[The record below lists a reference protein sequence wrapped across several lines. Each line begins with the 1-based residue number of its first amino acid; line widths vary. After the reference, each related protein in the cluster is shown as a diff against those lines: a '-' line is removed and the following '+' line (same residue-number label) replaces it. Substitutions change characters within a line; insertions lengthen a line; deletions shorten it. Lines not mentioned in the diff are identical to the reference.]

1 MGEDRG
7 MQAKQA
13 APLLFF
19 IIALLA
25 ATLAG
30 TLAVAQEGD
39 LGARYCGQTEKL
51 YGIQPPDTPYDRVV
65 GPSVAYIEVTGIID
79 YAMVDYV
86 RAAIAQAEADNS
98 VLVIMLNTPGGYLDA
113 ALEIVAAINDAEI
126 PVVGYVVDKWAE
138 SAGTLILVS
147 THIAA
152 MQPGTI
158 IGSMQPVAYDPATGA
173 YQPINDTKIINPIIR
188 VLCEHGATKG
198 RNATALVRFVLFND
212 NYGAQDAYR
221 YHIIEFVAAD
231 LEDLISQINGQVV
244 RLPSGDTVK
253 LELDGTYYHIPPSP
267 RVVILHTLSDPIL
280 AGILLSLGMLIVLF
294 SMASGHYAGAAVGA
308 LLLILGM
315 AGSGFNPNTA
325 SILLIGLGALLIV
338 VEIYTPGFGLIG
350 GTGIVMLILG
360 IALLPLGGGGFAI
373 SPAYADQLVAII
385 YSIGGF
391 FGIVTAVV
399 IYKIIQVRKR
409 KPLLWSLEG
418 AEGVAIDDIGPET
431 PGFVLVEGE
440 YWKAISTGGVIRKGE
455 RVRVVRKEGPVLV
468 VEKASRQGSP
478 SSPT

>member
-1 MGEDRG
+1 MRV
-7 MQAKQA
+7 ARL
-13 APLLFF
+13 APTLFLF
-19 IIALLA
+19 ITLI
-25 ATLAG
+25 LAG
-30 TLAVAQEGD
+30 LASIHATAQETDIGTK
-39 LGARYCGQTEKL
+39 YCGQVEPI
-51 YGIQPPDTPYDRVV
+51 YGLQPEGTPYDRIV
-65 GPSVAYIEVTGIID
+65 GPSVAYIEVTGVID

-86 RAAIAQAEADNS
+86 KQAIAQAEADNS

-113 ALEIVAAINDAEI
+113 ALEIVAAINDAKV

-147 THIAA
+147 SHIAA

-173 YQPINDTKIINPIIR
+173 YQPINDSKIINPIIK

-212 NYGAQDAYR
+212 NYGANDALR
-221 YHIIEFVAAD
+221 YNVIEFVATD
-231 LEDLISQINGQVV
+231 LEDLIAQINGSIV

-253 LELDGTYYHIPPSP
+253 LQLDGTYYKIPPSP

-325 SILLIGLGALLIV
+325 SLILIGLGALLIV

-350 GTGIVMLILG
+350 GTGVVMLILG
-360 IALLPLGGGGFAI
+360 IALLPLGDGGFAI
-373 SPAYADQLVAII
+373 SPVYADQLVTVI

-391 FGIVTAVV
+391 FGVVTAVV
-399 IYKIIQVRKR
+399 VYKIIQVRRR
-409 KPLLWSLEG
+409 KPFLWTIEG
-418 AEGVAIDDIGPET
+418 ATGIAIDDIDADK

-440 YWKAISTGGVIRKGE
+440 YWKAVSAGEPIRKGQRI
-455 RVRVVRKEGPVLV
+455 RVLRKEGPLLV
-468 VEKASRQGSP
+468 VEPLSSEPMTPPSQQGS
-478 SSPT
+478 